1 MFVLRPLEGNGIG
14 MQTASGEARSER
26 RAQGSSLV
34 RQGEVSEVLG
44 GIPWRHCRR
53 LLERGGLEVLDDG
66 KRRWLV
72 RRAEWEHFLHRLR
85 GREVAE

>member
-1 MFVLRPLEGNGIG
+1 MLVLRPLAGNGID
-14 MQTASGEARSER
+14 MQTASGEVGSER
-26 RAQGSSLV
+26 KTQGSSVV
-34 RQGEVSEVLG
+34 RQGEVSAMLG

-66 KRRWLV
+66 RRRWLV
-72 RRAEWEHFLHRLR
+72 RRAEWELFLHRLR